1 MRVRELKL
9 PLAIMHYEFLFP
21 IDDWDYFDNLSSQ
34 AIRDGYFLK
43 SRIFDTDGNE
53 YEVEDVQ
60 VLQRPWWSELWNG
73 LMYAEGGGKTD
84 FILRKVASHS
94 VDELKAEF
102 ERHLNNNPTW
112 WMNNDGEWSLDDI
125 RNTFGSGRNCQEVI
139 ERLEGFAREVY

>member
-9 PLAIMHYEFLFP
+9 PLAIMNSEFLFP

-34 AIRDGYFLK
+34 AIRDGNFLK

-60 VLQRPWWSELWNG
+60 VLQRPWWSELWSG
-73 LMYAEGGGKTD
+73 LMYGGRSVKTD

-139 ERLEGFAREVY
+139 ERLQRFAREVY

>member
-21 IDDWDYFDNLSSQ
+21 IDDWGYFDNLSSQ

-139 ERLEGFAREVY
+139 ERLQRFAREVY

>member
-9 PLAIMHYEFLFP
+9 PLAIMNSEFLFP

-60 VLQRPWWSELWNG
+60 VLQRPWWSELWSG
-73 LMYAEGGGKTD
+73 LMYGGRSVKTD

-139 ERLEGFAREVY
+139 ERLQRFAREVY